1 MLAKLFVERCARCR
15 LALRGRLLTGHVE
28 VWGCDDVSFELHALL
43 PTLQADLCT
52 RLALRYAAAA
62 HLGAVVHAG
71 VRGLRLECDG
81 SAGGADALSRDLA
94 PPEAAAAHADDTQ
107 FITRWCAPPAR
118 AA

>member
-28 VWGCDDVSFELHALL
+28 VWGCDDVSFALHALL

-52 RLALRYAAAA
+52 RLALSYAARA

-71 VRGLRLECDG
+71 VRGLRLECNGDG
-81 SAGGADALSRDLA
+81 AEALSRDLA

-118 AA
+118 GVA